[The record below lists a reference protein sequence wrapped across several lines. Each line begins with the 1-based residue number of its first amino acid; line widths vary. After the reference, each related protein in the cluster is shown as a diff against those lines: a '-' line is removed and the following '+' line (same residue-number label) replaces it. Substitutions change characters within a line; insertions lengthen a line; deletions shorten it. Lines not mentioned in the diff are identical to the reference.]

1 MKTPKESHLVRF
13 ALLTIIAIVLN
24 NKNTI
29 VKGNPGKF
37 MLVETPDSNKTPDFI
52 VAEKPDGKKSLI
64 EVDGETGNDEITQSR
79 AGKCPKEGEVCES
92 ICCRGSSCKYG
103 FHNKCVKNDP
113 DTMCKGGPI
122 AIRTRRSAIESR
134 ACGLL
139 IKGFTY
145 NKDTFKCEPFA
156 KVGCAMSGN
165 GFVSK
170 KDCEATCIFY

>member
-79 AGKCPKEGEVCES
+79 AGNENLRV
-92 ICCRGSSCKYG
+92 
-103 FHNKCVKNDP
+103 
-113 DTMCKGGPI
+113 
-122 AIRTRRSAIESR
+122 
-134 ACGLL
+134 
-139 IKGFTY
+139 
-145 NKDTFKCEPFA
+145 
-156 KVGCAMSGN
+156 
-165 GFVSK
+165 
-170 KDCEATCIFY
+170 